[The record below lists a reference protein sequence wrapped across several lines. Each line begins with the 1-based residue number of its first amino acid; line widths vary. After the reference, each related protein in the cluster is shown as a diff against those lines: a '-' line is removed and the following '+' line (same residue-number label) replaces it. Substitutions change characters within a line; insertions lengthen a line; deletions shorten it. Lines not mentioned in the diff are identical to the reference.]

1 MQSRWLLN
9 TVKSAMTPTREPP
22 TSSLVAQELLPATSG
37 HPKYEEAHLMPKRFL
52 SRSASAERASPC
64 PLSQMIW
71 AMVQPAGWPYSS
83 WHSSAVST
91 ISTVTY
97 GGSPSRDDLDAASSQ
112 NPKTALASWDTAS
125 AARTKHSAPA
135 RAPARGPAADAAAA
149 PSALLAPSFAAAPDA
164 AREASPGP
172 A

>member
-1 MQSRWLLN
+1 
-9 TVKSAMTPTREPP
+9 
-22 TSSLVAQELLPATSG
+22 
-37 HPKYEEAHLMPKRFL
+37 MPKRFL
-52 SRSASAERASPC
+52 SRSASAERTSPC

-97 GGSPSRDDLDAASSQ
+97 GGSPSREDLDAASSQ

-135 RAPARGPAADAAAA
+135 RTPARGPAADAAAA